1 MEIIKCYIFANTIS
15 GNLQRYNKY
24 IFTYLQIK
32 QEKCSRCNKE
42 YSLKKN
48 GNIRQHKCI
57 IIIPSSTEQSTSISQ
72 ESVKSSNN
80 RQQPNLPGYKQSN
93 PSLNTNWGGMSGKY
107 FSTQVNE
114 VYDEITEWRKMSS
127 SYLQGNMERLFT
139 SELTSWLSKFNSDSP
154 YQCIAL
160 KAFMILP
167 SILLQKP
174 PKKSKAKEHSVSL
187 ERRLRQWHLGELNLI
202 RCECREI
209 QRKL

>member
-1 MEIIKCYIFANTIS
+1 
-15 GNLQRYNKY
+15 
-24 IFTYLQIK
+24 
-32 QEKCSRCNKE
+32 
-42 YSLKKN
+42 
-48 GNIRQHKCI
+48 
-57 IIIPSSTEQSTSISQ
+57 
-72 ESVKSSNN
+72 
-80 RQQPNLPGYKQSN
+80 
-93 PSLNTNWGGMSGKY
+93 MSGKY